1 MENLR
6 LENEEGKKATVSQL
20 AKLEEAMK
28 ARDREMEK
36 LDEQVA
42 NKKQSGRSQDE
53 EVKVFKPPLVEY
65 NDSVHI
71 GLELAIDPPPPQGE
85 FCTL

>member
-1 MENLR
+1 MES
-6 LENEEGKKATVSQL
+6 EEGKKATVSQL

-28 ARDREMEK
+28 TRDREMEK

-53 EVKVFKPPLVEY
+53 EVRVFYHLWW
-65 NDSVHI
+65 STMAQFI
-71 GLELAIDPPPPQGE
+71 GPDKEML
-85 FCTL
+85 FS